1 MFLEEAIHLAA
12 SKNATD
18 LHYMEAE
25 FPYIRVDGKI
35 EVLTRDHRGSQEEI
49 MKFLNITKEE
59 AKEKE
64 AAISFGRYR
73 IRVHLYQKQKQ
84 LALTIRLLPQLI
96 PDPEELHLPPVLKRV
111 ICQTGLFL
119 VTGPTGSGKT
129 TTLASLVQEL
139 NRTEALHI
147 LTLEDP
153 IEYLHFSD
161 QSLVVQRE
169 VGEDVESFT
178 NGMIAAL
185 RQGPDVIM
193 IGELR
198 DRKAIQTALHMAETG
213 KLVMAT
219 MHAGNVEKAIYRII
233 DSFPPEEQALVRS
246 QLAASLLA
254 IVSQKITCLAG
265 SEKRQPVFE
274 VLLNHRSVAHLIR
287 NDQIHQLYTIM
298 QSHQS
303 LGMQTME
310 MALESLERTS
320 VHG

>member
-1 MFLEEAIHLAA
+1 MEEAIHLAVA
-12 SKNATD
+12 KNATD
-18 LHYMEAE
+18 LHYIEEE
-25 FPYIRVDGKI
+25 FPYIRVDGKM
-35 EVLTRDHRGSQEEI
+35 EVLTRNHRGFQAEI
-49 MKFLNITKEE
+49 RKFLNISNEQ

-64 AAISFGRYR
+64 AAMSFDRYR
-73 IRVHLYQKQKQ
+73 IRIHLYQKQKRM
-84 LALTIRLLPQLI
+84 ALSIRLLPKRI
-96 PDPEELHLPPVLKRV
+96 PDPEELELPPVLKKV
-111 ICQTGLFL
+111 IRQTGLFL

-129 TTLASLVQEL
+129 TTLASLIQEL

-153 IEYLHFSD
+153 IEYLHVSD
-161 QSLVVQRE
+161 KSLVVQRE
-169 VGEDVESFT
+169 IGEDLESFT
-178 NGMIAAL
+178 DGMAAAL

-198 DRKAIQTALHMAETG
+198 DQKAIQTALHLAETG

-233 DSFPPEEQALVRS
+233 DSFSPEEQMLVRS

-254 IVSQKITCLAG
+254 IVSQKITSLAG
-265 SEKRQPVFE
+265 SEKRRPAFE

-287 NDQIHQLYTIM
+287 NDQLHQLYTIM

-310 MALESLERTS
+310 MALENLKRAAA
-320 VHG
+320 HG